1 MKNISKLLLTIFS
14 ILFFS
19 TQGFSQELVLK
30 GSMQTSLKGGY
41 GFNNLIVLLDDC
53 SVLFTTSTN
62 KQIPY
67 DSVFSDS
74 TEFIVSNTLGLRQTF
89 NADVIKKDIY
99 FTPNYGYKILSDQQS
114 GPDIDLKGYLKD
126 SSVLKAIVF
135 IPPQTKQFYDP
146 NLVKTHTDS
155 FETVSKFKP
164 VELPDGSI
172 EMQEYEAR
180 VSSISSQTLT
190 LMGFFYVLASKDPI
204 EGLCSILEI
213 PFIKTKNNVILVP
226 VGGKKAEVTRWM
238 LKTFYGI
245 DANPSAK
252 IQRYTFHGKTI

>member
-1 MKNISKLLLTIFS
+1 MKNISKLLVIIFS
-14 ILFFS
+14 IVFFS
-19 TQGFSQELVLK
+19 TQSFSQELILK

-41 GFNNLIVLLDDC
+41 RFNKLRILLDDC
-53 SVLFTTSTN
+53 TVLFITTTN

-67 DSVFSDS
+67 NSVFEED
-74 TEFIVSNTLGLRQTF
+74 TEFIISNTLGISQTF
-89 NADVIKKDIY
+89 SADVIKKDIY
-99 FTPNYGYKILSDQQS
+99 FTPNYGYKIFSEQES
-114 GPDIDLKGYLKD
+114 GPDIDLKAYSKD
-126 SSVLKAIVF
+126 SSILKAIVF
-135 IPPQTKQFYDP
+135 IPSQTKQFYDP
-146 NLVKTHTDS
+146 SLAKTHTGS
-155 FETVSKFKP
+155 FEITTKSKP

-172 EMQEYEAR
+172 EMQEYETR

-190 LMGFFYVLASKDPI
+190 LMGFFYVLKSTTQI

-213 PFIKTKNNVILVP
+213 PFVKTKNNVILVP

-245 DANPSAK
+245 ASQSNG